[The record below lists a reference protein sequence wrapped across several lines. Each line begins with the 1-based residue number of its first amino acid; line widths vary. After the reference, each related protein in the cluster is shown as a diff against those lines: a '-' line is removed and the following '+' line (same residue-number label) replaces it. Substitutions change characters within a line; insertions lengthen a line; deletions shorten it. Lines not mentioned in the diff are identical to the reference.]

1 MTYSEVQEFLFSQL
15 PMYQRQ
21 GVSAFKKNLDNILAL
36 CKLLGN
42 PQDKIKSIHIAGT
55 NGKGSV
61 SHMIAAGLQ
70 ANGYKVGVYTSP
82 HYKDY
87 RERIKINGVLISEGD
102 VISFVKELKEDILKI
117 QPSFFEI
124 TVALAFAYFAKE
136 KVDVAIIETGLGGRL
151 DSTNIITPL
160 LSVITN
166 ISIDHTTMLGD
177 TLELIAG
184 EKAGIIKE
192 NIPVIIGEYQDEVNQ
207 VFVQKAKETNSTLYQ
222 ADASSTLDKNEDG
235 YLFTKGDNEWKL
247 AFKSDKSNPYQLKN
261 LTTALYTLSCLRE
274 KFKLDDELIS
284 KGIEN
289 MNNLTYYIGRWMTVQ
304 NSPKVILDSAHNE
317 AGVMLLADEIQKL
330 DYNKLHIV
338 WGAASD
344 KDVESIFKLLPIDA
358 TYYFAK
364 ADIPRGMDAEIL
376 RARANKLGLKGYD
389 YASVPSAYR
398 TALTSANSDDL
409 VIVAGSIFVI
419 AEVL

>member
-1 MTYSEVQEFLFSQL
+1 MTYSEVTEFLFSQL

-21 GVSAFKKNLDNILAL
+21 GVSAFKKNLDNIIAL

-42 PQDKIKSIHIAGT
+42 PQDKIRSIHIAGT

-87 RERIKINGVLISEGD
+87 RERIKINGILIPEAD
-102 VISFVKELKEDILKI
+102 VISFVKELKEDFEKI
-117 QPSFFEI
+117 KPSFFEI
-124 TVALAFAYFAKE
+124 TVALAFAYFAME

-151 DSTNIITPL
+151 DSTNIINPE
-160 LSVITN
+160 LSIITN
-166 ISIDHTTMLGD
+166 ISLDHTAMLGN

-192 NIPVIIGEYQDEVNQ
+192 NVPVIIGEYQDEVNQ
-207 VFVQKAKETNSTLYQ
+207 VFSQKAEKMNTELYQ
-222 ADASSTLDKNEDG
+222 ADLNSKLVGDTDLFTFERTDKN
-235 YLFTKGDNEWKL
+235 WKIS
-247 AFKSDKSNPYQLKN
+247 FKSDKSNPYQVKN
-261 LTTALYTLSCLRE
+261 LVTSLYALSILKD
-274 KFKLDDELIS
+274 KFDLEDS
-284 KGIEN
+284 KIASGLEN
-289 MNNLTYYIGRWMTVQ
+289 MNQLTYYIGRWMTIQ
-304 NSPKVILDSAHNE
+304 NNPKVIFDSAHNE
-317 AGVMLLADEIQKL
+317 AGVKLLSDEINKL
-330 DYNKLHIV
+330 SYNKLHIV

-344 KDVESIFKLLPIDA
+344 KDVESIFKLLPSEA

-364 ADIPRGMDAEIL
+364 ADIPRGMNADSL
-376 RARANKLGLKGYD
+376 KARAKAIGLKGYD
-389 YASVPSAYR
+389 YPSVSSAYR
-398 TALTSANSDDL
+398 TALTSANREDL
-409 VIVAGSIFVI
+409 VIVAGSIFVV